1 MQLIDRAPDGTLLY
15 LNRGM
20 LRASHRAIDRSQSQF
35 TADGRIYR
43 PWRPH
48 AERSLVTPGAVV
60 DYLIDVF
67 PVGHVFLPG
76 HELVVKVH
84 APPLDD
90 NDYAYVQK
98 TLPGVN
104 TLHFG
109 PDTPSRLMLPLIPM
123 SEVRGYEPPATPCP
137 YASMRCI
144 AGR

>member
-1 MQLIDRAPDGTLLY
+1 
-15 LNRGM
+15 M
-20 LRASHRAIDRSQSQF
+20 LRASHRQIDRSQSQL

-48 AERSLVTPGAVV
+48 TERSLVTPGEVV

-109 PDTPSRLMLPLIPM
+109 GDTPSRLMLPLIPM
-123 SEVRGYEPPATPCP
+123 SEVRDFRAPAGPCV

-144 AGR
+144 PG

>member
-1 MQLIDRAPDGTLLY
+1 
-15 LNRGM
+15 M
-20 LRASHRAIDRSQSQF
+20 LRASHRQIDRSQSQL

-48 AERSLVTPGAVV
+48 TERSLVTPGEVV

-109 PDTPSRLMLPLIPM
+109 RRHAVAPDAPADPDERGPGLPGSGRSVRLRVDALHTGLDMVGVWTHPPS
-123 SEVRGYEPPATPCP
+123 S
-137 YASMRCI
+137 ASRSW
-144 AGR
+144 